1 MNIVVTSP
9 HSLLVII
16 CWDVADSSAE
26 NLWILTAPGSTLRSC
41 DWVSHLI
48 TSLHLVTV
56 GYLCLGIGNPGKE
69 LARVV
74 WVPDSAGCLALYLI
88 SIVGGLDED
97 V

>member
-26 NLWILTAPGSTLRSC
+26 NLWILTAPGSTLRSS

-48 TSLHLVTV
+48 TSLHLVAV
-56 GYLCLGIGNPGKE
+56 GYLCLGIGHPGEE

-74 WVPDSAGCLALYLI
+74 WVPDSAGILTLVFI
-88 SIVGGLDED
+88 SVVCGLDED